1 MVCFRYITVNTLYEG
16 HKIIITII
24 IAMVQDFYRFKIPH
38 YKQYLRIRWKFFE
51 KLCTVCK
58 PLL

>member
-1 MVCFRYITVNTLYEG
+1 
-16 HKIIITII
+16 
-24 IAMVQDFYRFKIPH
+24 MVQDFYRFKIPH